1 MGARLPGQGR
11 SPMALRLRWRR
22 NRHLATATPPGG
34 STSRNIRRDDR
45 LTGKLAQKSAVIEPS
60 QKCNM
65 AITVGTYG
73 AAALSTIP
81 IQEEHSMKFAVAA
94 VAIGLA
100 GFTVAAQAQQITGAG
115 STFAAPIYSK
125 WGDASSK
132 ATGVTLNYQAIG
144 SGAGINQINNRT
156 VDFGASDM
164 PVAADQLAAH
174 KLMQFPT
181 VIGGIDIIVNLPGV
195 KPNELKLTGPVLADI
210 YLGKITKWNDKE
222 IAAINPGIK
231 LPSLAIA
238 SVHRADGSG
247 TTFVFTDYL
256 SMQSPEWKEK
266 VGSSTSVSW
275 PVGAGA
281 KGSDGVAGT
290 VRQIP
295 GGIGYD
301 ESAYVEQNHLND
313 QPGEASWPIESA
325 TFVLLPT
332 DPKDP
337 SQSGAVKKFFDWG
350 FSHGGDIAK
359 GLLYIPLPASV
370 QSAIRAEWQKEVP
383 GTM

>member
-1 MGARLPGQGR
+1 
-11 SPMALRLRWRR
+11 
-22 NRHLATATPPGG
+22 
-34 STSRNIRRDDR
+34 
-45 LTGKLAQKSAVIEPS
+45 
-60 QKCNM
+60 
-65 AITVGTYG
+65 
-73 AAALSTIP
+73 
-81 IQEEHSMKFAVAA
+81 MKFVIPA

-100 GFTVAAQAQQITGAG
+100 AFTVAAPVSRAEAQQITGAG
-115 STFAAPIYSK
+115 SSFAAPIYSK
-125 WGDASSK
+125 WGDASSG
-132 ATGVTLNYQAIG
+132 ATGVQLNYQAVG

-164 PVAADQLAAH
+164 PVAADQLSEH

-181 VIGGIDIIVNLPGV
+181 VIGGVDIIVNIPGI
-195 KPNELKLTGPVLADI
+195 KANEVKLTGPILADI
-210 YLGKITKWNDKE
+210 YLGNITKWNDKA
-222 IAAINPGIK
+222 IAAVNPGIK
-231 LPSLAIA
+231 LPSTAIA
-238 SVHRADGSG
+238 PVHRADGSG

-256 SMQSPEWKEK
+256 GTQSPEWKSK
-266 VGSSTSVSW
+266 VGASTSVSW

-301 ESAYVEQNHLND
+301 ESSYAEQNHLTTVMMRNAAGSFVAPTMAAFEASAASADWSKVQNFAVDLND
-313 QPGEASWPIESA
+313 QPGAASWPIESA

-332 DPKDP
+332 DPKDEK
-337 SQSGAVKKFFDWG
+337 QSAAVKKFFDWG
-350 FSHGGDIAK
+350 FAHGSDVAR

-370 QSAIRAEWQKEVP
+370 QDAIRTAWKKEVP

>member
-1 MGARLPGQGR
+1 MSASAGKPRGT
-11 SPMALRLRWRR
+11 MALAPRNAAMQSRARHIKGDIMRL
-22 NRHLATATPPGG
+22 
-34 STSRNIRRDDR
+34 
-45 LTGKLAQKSAVIEPS
+45 
-60 QKCNM
+60 
-65 AITVGTYG
+65 
-73 AAALSTIP
+73 AAAV
-81 IQEEHSMKFAVAA
+81 M
-94 VAIGLA
+94 AIGLGA
-100 GFTVAAQAQQITGAG
+100 VTFAAHAQQITGAG
-115 STFAAPIYSK
+115 STFAAPIYAK
-125 WGDASSK
+125 WGDASGGT
-132 ATGVTLNYQAIG
+132 TGLKLNYQAIG

-181 VIGGIDIIVNLPGV
+181 VIGGVDIIVNLPGI
-195 KPNELKLTGPVLADI
+195 KPNELKLTGPVVADI
-210 YLGKITKWNDKE
+210 YLGNITRWNDKA
-222 IAAINPGIK
+222 IAELNPGLK
-231 LPSLAIA
+231 LPNLAVA
-238 SVHRADGSG
+238 PVHRADGSG

-256 SMQSPEWKEK
+256 GMQSPEWKSK

-275 PVGAGA
+275 PVGTGA

-290 VRQIP
+290 VQQIA

-301 ESAYVEQNHLND
+301 ESAYAEQNHLTTAMMKNKAGAFVAPTMAAFEAAAASADWSKVQNFSIDLND
-313 QPGEASWPIESA
+313 QPGAGSWPIESA

-337 SQSGAVKKFFDWG
+337 AHSAAVKKFFDWG
-350 FSHGGDIAK
+350 FTHGGDIAK

-370 QSAIRAEWQKEVP
+370 HTAIRAAWQKEVP